1 MKYRTSVLLSA
12 DSITAGTKTLD
23 ITVKDV
29 ISRIHIQ
36 VKATNNGNVPTAHPS
51 AIISKIELV
60 DGSDVIFS
68 LSGAQAQAV
77 EFYDTKRTPFCVN
90 NYLASVMNIT
100 NYQLR
105 FGRYLWDPILA
116 LDPTKFRNPQLK
128 ITHNYA
134 AGGCSPNAA
143 TLEVVLDLFDE
154 KEVKPTGFLMN
165 KELMSYTLS
174 GGANEYVD
182 LPTDY
187 KLRKLLVFSLYTA
200 KQPWQQYNE
209 LKLSEDNDKRV
220 PFNDKTSDLIKYF
233 GDNYPNLA
241 EYIVGV
247 ALTST
252 RPFFTMSAYET
263 ICSGLPTDYAA
274 AYLTSDLSYGG
285 TVDIRANTTCN
296 FMAMIRGQMPHG
308 GLCIPFGLQD
318 DLDDWYDVTAL
329 GSLILTIKAGSSPGA
344 NSTCQIVTQ
353 QLRPY

>member
-1 MKYRTSVLLSA
+1 MLYRTSVLLSA
-12 DSITAGTKTLD
+12 DAITAGTKTLD

-36 VKATNNGNVPTAHPS
+36 VKATNNGNVPTAHPA
-51 AIISKIELV
+51 AIISKIEMV

-68 LSGAQAQAV
+68 LSGAQAQAL
-77 EFYDTKRTPFCVN
+77 EFYDTKRTPFCTN
-90 NYLASVMNIT
+90 NYLNGAMNIT

-105 FGRYLWDPILA
+105 FGRHLWDPILA

-134 AGGCSPNAA
+134 AGGCTPNAA

-174 GGANEYVD
+174 GSANEYVD

-187 KLRKLLVFSLYTA
+187 KLRKLLVFSLSA
-200 KQPWQQYNE
+200 GKQPWQQFNE

-233 GDNYPNLA
+233 GDNYPNLD

-252 RPFFTMSAYET
+252 RPFFIMSAYET
-263 ICSGLPTDYAA
+263 ICAAMSNDYAA
-274 AYLTSDLSYGG
+274 AYLKSDLAYGG
-285 TVDIRANTTCN
+285 TVDIRASVSCN
-296 FMAMIRGQMPHG
+296 FMAMVRGQMPHG

-318 DLDDWYDVTAL
+318 DLDDWYDVTTL
-329 GSLILTIKAGSSPGA
+329 GSLVLTIKAGATPTAS
-344 NSTCQIVTQ
+344 STCQIVTQ

>member
-1 MKYRTSVLLSA
+1 MKYRTSVLLPA
-12 DSITAGTKTLD
+12 DTITAGTKTLD

-36 VKATNNGNVPTAHPS
+36 VKATNNGNVPTAHPA
-51 AIISKIELV
+51 AIISKIEIV
-60 DGSDVIFS
+60 DGSDVIYS
-68 LSGAQAQAV
+68 LSGAQAQAL

-90 NYLASVMNIT
+90 NYLNTVMNIT

-105 FGRYLWDPILA
+105 FGRHLWDPILA

-134 AGGCSPNAA
+134 AGGCTPNAA
-143 TLEVVLDLFDE
+143 TLEVALDLFDE
-154 KEVKPTGFLMN
+154 KEVKPIGFLMN
-165 KELMSYTLS
+165 KELISYTLS
-174 GGANEYVD
+174 GGANYPVD

-200 KQPWQQYNE
+200 KQPWEQYNE

-220 PFNDKTSDLIKYF
+220 PFNDKTSDLVKYF
-233 GDNYPNLA
+233 GDNYPDLD
-241 EYIVGV
+241 EYIVGE

-252 RPFFTMSAYET
+252 RPFFTMSTYEV
-263 ICSGLPTDYAA
+263 IAA
-274 AYLTSDLSYGG
+274 AMAADFTGAYITSDLSYGG
-285 TVDIRANTTCN
+285 TIDIRASGTTN
-296 FMAMIRGQMPHG
+296 FMAKIRGQMPHG
-308 GLCIPFGLQD
+308 ALCIPFGLQD